1 MQLNHMFD
9 VGFWELM
16 IIGVVALLV
25 IGPERLPSLARKAG
39 YWVARIRRFVA
50 QVKVDVDKELRA
62 EEIKQAIERNA
73 GLDEIKE
80 IIRRGQD
87 DLDKVTQPDYLVKAQ
102 DDKPVSTSAKLSDDS
117 ETHGSETSAGQKSS

>member
-1 MQLNHMFD
+1 MFD

-16 IIGVVALLV
+16 IIGVVGLLV
-25 IGPERLPSLARKAG
+25 IGPERLPGLARKAG

-62 EEIKQAIERNA
+62 EDLKQAIERNA

-80 IIRRGQD
+80 IVRRGQED
-87 DLDKVTQPDYLVKAQ
+87 VNKMSEPDYLVKAIDDQ
-102 DDKPVSTSAKLSDDS
+102 PASTPNSDDKQTDDS
-117 ETHGSETSAGQKSS
+117 ESAAGQKSS